1 MPTYETA
8 LMRQYYNGRTE
19 TVRSCTAD
27 AVKWVKTFDDP
38 NETVRKYYLQI
49 FNFSL
54 KMMK

>member
-38 NETVRKYYLQI
+38 NETVRKYYL
-49 FNFSL
+49 
-54 KMMK
+54 